1 MRVSVVIPLY
11 NKAPYIK
18 ECFESILSQSYSD
31 FEVIVADD
39 RSTDN
44 SMAVLSEIRDPRLRV
59 VQCERNLGP
68 AGAAQRAMDLAQG
81 EYMIRVDADDIC
93 LPGRFEKQVA
103 FMDAN
108 PLVGASGGHLQ
119 LFGAETDLWRFPVGM
134 DQCRAEVLF
143 GNPIAQPAS
152 IMRTRTLRDHA
163 VRFEDDWPRIGEDW
177 ILWSKLIA
185 HAGFDNI
192 DEPLILYRRGEQNS
206 SHGHRRATY
215 RETILRHVFKNLDV
229 PFTDRQL
236 ESHLMG
242 LRSFKQSPTRARLIG
257 FKQWLTDLRAM
268 NEARHLFPA
277 AAFDKRLERAW
288 NDVFFALVTDDARL
302 ALTHYMLSEHRN
314 PARLSYL
321 FKSLVGRFI
330 GKGS

>member
-1 MRVSVVIPLY
+1 
-11 NKAPYIK
+11 
-18 ECFESILSQSYSD
+18 
-31 FEVIVADD
+31 
-39 RSTDN
+39 
-44 SMAVLSEIRDPRLRV
+44 
-59 VQCERNLGP
+59 
-68 AGAAQRAMDLAQG
+68 MDLAQG
-81 EYMIRVDADDIC
+81 EYMIGVDADDIC

-163 VRFEDDWPRIGEDW
+163 VRFEDDWPRIGR
-177 ILWSKLIA
+177 IGSLWSKLIA

-192 DEPLILYRRGEQNS
+192 DEPSILYRRGEQNS

-229 PFTDRQL
+229 PFTDAPAGIAPDGAPFLQAVAHARQVD
-236 ESHLMG
+236 
-242 LRSFKQSPTRARLIG
+242 RVQ
-257 FKQWLTDLRAM
+257 AM
-268 NEARHLFPA
+268 AHGCACDE
-277 AAFDKRLERAW
+277 
-288 NDVFFALVTDDARL
+288 
-302 ALTHYMLSEHRN
+302 
-314 PARLSYL
+314 
-321 FKSLVGRFI
+321 
-330 GKGS
+330 